1 LAARGQKGVEAGVA
15 AGVATASRRA
25 RRRNQEG
32 GVTRDED
39 LLLLVKSAGIGD
51 GEPDLGEKLM
61 VSFFRMLVESGR
73 APARAI
79 FMNSGVFL
87 TTRGSPVLEAL
98 RTLAAAG
105 TEIVSC
111 GTCLDY
117 YKRAD
122 KLEIGAPSTMKET
135 VAALLRYPRVV
146 AP

>member
-1 LAARGQKGVEAGVA
+1 MTLDQ
-15 AGVATASRRA
+15 
-25 RRRNQEG
+25 
-32 GVTRDED
+32 D

-73 APARAI
+73 APARAV
-79 FMNSGVFL
+79 FMNSGIFL
-87 TTRGSPVLEAL
+87 TTRGSPVLDAL

-117 YKRAD
+117 YQRAD

-135 VAALLRYPRVV
+135 VAALLRFPRVM

>member
-1 LAARGQKGVEAGVA
+1 M
-15 AGVATASRRA
+15 
-25 RRRNQEG
+25 
-32 GVTRDED
+32 TRDED